1 MPGIDRH
8 SRIVGWLKLALPLA
22 ALALLSTLFL
32 VADRIDPEAAIPYA
46 KVDVEDLARDP
57 RMTAPAYA
65 GTTSDGAALT
75 LTAEA
80 ARPANGD
87 RVAEADGIS
96 VKLTMPGGGSTDVT
110 AATARLDTAAGQLA
124 LTGGVTI
131 STSSGYRV
139 TTEGLTA
146 ELDRSAMES
155 GGPVTA
161 EGPAGRIEAQSF
173 ALTQDG
179 TAGSVASEGRK
190 PYLLVFSG
198 QVKLVYQPA
207 PAGALPDDAPA
218 ETPAEP
224 DNAPVDALP

>member
-1 MPGIDRH
+1 MPGTDRH
-8 SRIVGWLKLALPLA
+8 SRIVGWLKVALPLA
-22 ALALLSTLFL
+22 ALVLLSTLFL

-80 ARPANGD
+80 ARPATGN
-87 RVAEADGIS
+87 RVAEAEGIS
-96 VKLTMPGGGSTDVT
+96 VTLTMPGGGSTDVS

-124 LTGGVTI
+124 LAGGVTV

-139 TTEGLTA
+139 TTDGLMA

-155 GGPVTA
+155 AGPVAA

-173 ALTQDG
+173 TLTRGNKTDP
-179 TAGSVASEGRK
+179 AASGAVK

-198 QVKLVYQPA
+198 RVKLVYQPA
-207 PAGALPDDAPA
+207 SAPA
-218 ETPAEP
+218 APEPETSPAEP
-224 DNAPVDALP
+224 SP